1 MLCTL
6 PPPKSN
12 DLLGPMWAWT
22 SQMPLLPCASV
33 HALHSASPPQDDDL
47 LGPMGLDLLPLPAAV
62 AERAQLQHHNFMSA
76 AQVGALR
83 VDPTPFMTHKH
94 G

>member
-1 MLCTL
+1 MPYNL
-6 PPPKSN
+6 PPPPS
-12 DLLGPMWAWT
+12 
-22 SQMPLLPCASV
+22 
-33 HALHSASPPQDDDL
+33 SPSQDDDL